1 MFEILGALLY
11 MTRPW
16 NWARVQ
22 VPATL
27 VGVLAG
33 LHGARA
39 HDTGAWSA
47 VTAHLG
53 AIGWSALA
61 VATLS
66 AAGYVINDYFDQDID
81 AINEPGRAIPSGVV
95 SSRLALIA
103 ALVLF
108 AAGLAASALIGW
120 VNLAI
125 AVLWV
130 IFAVWYAASLKRR
143 GYGLESLAFGVIMG
157 LTTLFGSAA
166 VLHGL
171 GDSPSWLVAT
181 FIALYITALHMT
193 GTLKDL
199 AGDARAGCKTAAIVY
214 GERATRSS
222 IPIVYLLSFLVLL
235 HAAWRTL
242 VLGPVL
248 SVALAAVVVLVM
260 ASNISALQTANAR
273 ARVVRAHALSKTFI
287 YAIFVILTIHFVS

>member
-1 MFEILGALLY
+1 VFKILGALLY

-27 VGVLAG
+27 VGVFSG
-33 LHGARA
+33 LHAARA
-39 HDTGAWSA
+39 HYPDPWSA
-47 VTAHLG
+47 VTANLG
-53 AIGWSALA
+53 AIGWSAVA

-81 AINEPGRAIPSGVV
+81 AVNEPGRAIPSGVV

-103 ALVLF
+103 TLVLF
-108 AAGLAASALIGW
+108 AVGLTASYLIGW
-120 VNLAI
+120 VNLEI
-125 AVLWV
+125 AGLWV
-130 IFAVWYAASLKRR
+130 VFAVWYAASLKRR
-143 GYGLESLAFGVIMG
+143 GYGLESLAFGIIMG
-157 LTTLFGSAA
+157 LTTMFGSAA

-171 GDSPSWLVAT
+171 GDRVSWLVAA

-214 GERATRSS
+214 GERATRKL

-235 HAAWRTL
+235 YAAWQTL
-242 VLGPVL
+242 EMGPVL
-248 SVALAAVVVLVM
+248 SVALAAVVVSVM
-260 ASNISALQTANAR
+260 AANISALQANSR
-273 ARVVRAHALSKTFI
+273 RRIVRAHALSKTFI
-287 YAIFVILTIHFVS
+287 YAIFVILTIHFVT